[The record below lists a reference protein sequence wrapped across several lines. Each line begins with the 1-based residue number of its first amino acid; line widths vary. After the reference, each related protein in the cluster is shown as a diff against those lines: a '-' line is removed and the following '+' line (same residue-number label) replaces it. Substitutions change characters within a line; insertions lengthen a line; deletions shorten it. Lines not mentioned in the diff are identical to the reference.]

1 MLNSGDTGFMMIA
14 TAFVFFMTPG
24 LAFFYGGLVR
34 RKNVLN
40 TMLSS
45 FFIMGLASL
54 MWVLLGYSLSFSG
67 NCGGVIGN
75 LKSFCMANVGWEPGA
90 YADGIPALLFA
101 AFQMMFAIITP
112 ALITGSVA
120 GRMRFKALFAFI
132 ALWLLIVYFPMAH
145 MVWGKGGLLGEVL
158 GSVDFAGGN
167 VVHISSGV
175 SGLVLSLM
183 LGKRRGYEKT
193 AYRTHNIPFVLLGAS
208 ILWFGWFGFNAGS
221 ALGANGL
228 AVHAFMTTNTSAAC
242 AMLSWMAIDMI
253 RDGKPTVIG
262 ACTGAVLGLVAIT
275 PGAGFVPLW
284 SAIIIGIVVS
294 PICYFMM
301 SVVKKRFGYD
311 DALDAFGCHG
321 VGGIW
326 GGIATGIFAQKS
338 INGVARWDGLIY
350 GDYRLFL
357 AQVISIVA
365 TIAVAIVGTLICA
378 SIVKLFTPLRVT
390 EYDERMGLDESQ
402 HGESAYPSFNGLD

>member
-1 MLNSGDTGFMMIA
+1 MMIA

-54 MWVLLGYSLSFSG
+54 MWVLVGYSLSFSG

-75 LKSFCMANVGWEPGA
+75 LKGFCMANVGWEPGA

-378 SIVKLFTPLRVT
+378 SIVRLFTPLRVT
-390 EYDERMGLDESQ
+390 EHDERMGLDESQ

>member
-54 MWVLLGYSLSFSG
+54 MWVLVGYSLSFSG

-357 AQVISIVA
+357 AQVVSIVA

>member
-40 TMLSS
+40 TMISS

-54 MWVLLGYSLSFSG
+54 MWVLVGYSLSFSG

-75 LKSFCMANVGWEPGA
+75 LKSFCMNNMGWEPGA

-120 GRMRFKALFAFI
+120 GRMKFKALFAFI
-132 ALWLLIVYFPMAH
+132 ALWLLVVYFPMAH

-242 AMLSWMAIDMI
+242 AMLSWMVIDMI

-301 SVVKKRFGYD
+301 SVVKKHFGYD

-338 INGVARWDGLIY
+338 INGVARWDGLIF

-357 AQVISIVA
+357 AQIISIVA

-378 SIVKLFTPLRVT
+378 SVVKLFTPLRVS
-390 EYDERMGLDESQ
+390 EHDERVGLDESQ